1 MVNTDYLIIPIL
13 PRKLVINVMLKAKAA
28 FSPIPQFNADNMA
41 RGRCCL

>member
-28 FSPIPQFNADNMA
+28 FSPIQFNADNMA